1 MVKTKLNNYMA
12 TDKVVIEGSSGVTAS
27 QLSELF
33 RQIGN
38 GNLKGFHIQQ
48 ILDHKDPF
56 GLHNLNDKRIWA
68 YVYELCGVEFSFHKY
83 NWEIKSDEWT
93 IPVDVGMTPKRIVEA
108 MRGLGVQF
116 KLCCEDLD
124 AHLLNDRQ
132 ASGMGPYLVNFRTQ
146 VESEKEFESVSVNS
160 LREKSICGITLTERL
175 LLEFAFYLF
184 TGKHLDNSQMTLCSG
199 SEYNLTQG
207 HHVPVVYYEST
218 RVRIGIVN
226 PFVSLEKLSTRK
238 VKSIHL
244 VRT

>member
-1 MVKTKLNNYMA
+1 VVKTKLNNYMA
-12 TDKVVIEGSSGVTAS
+12 TDKVVIEGSSDVTAS

-48 ILDHKDPF
+48 LLDHKDPF

-68 YVYELCGVEFSFHKY
+68 YVYELCGVEFPFHRCD
-83 NWEIKSDEWT
+83 WSIKPDEWI

-116 KLCCEDLD
+116 KLCGEDLD
-124 AHLLNDRQ
+124 THLFNDRQ
-132 ASGMGPYLVNFRTQ
+132 ASGLGPYMVNFRTR
-146 VESEKEFESVSVNS
+146 VESEEEFGLMSTNS

-184 TGKHLDNSQMTLCSG
+184 TGKHLDNSQI
-199 SEYNLTQG
+199 
-207 HHVPVVYYEST
+207 
-218 RVRIGIVN
+218 R
-226 PFVSLEKLSTRK
+226 F
-238 VKSIHL
+238 
-244 VRT
+244 